1 MRLALHPESRCDAVS
16 AMTVEAAHKDGRLA
30 LRYVVSGTISA
41 LRLPAAAE
49 PARTDEL
56 WRHTCFEAF
65 LAAETGYYEFN
76 FAPST
81 QWAVY
86 RFEDYRLGMRP
97 ADGAPRLAV
106 KTGAR
111 ELELRAEIEIPPD
124 AETRLGLAAVIEEAN
139 GRLSYWALTHAS
151 GKPDFHSIETWTGK
165 I

>member
-1 MRLALHPESRCDAVS
+1 MRLILHPESRCDAVT
-16 AMTVEAAHKDGRLA
+16 AMTVETARKDGRLA
-30 LRYVVSGTISA
+30 LRYIVSGRIGD
-41 LRLPAAAE
+41 LRLPPATE

-65 LAAETGYYEFN
+65 LAAESGYYEFN

-86 RFEDYRLGMRP
+86 RFVDYRLGMRP

-111 ELELRAEIEIPPD
+111 ELEVRAEIEVPPD
-124 AETRLGLAAVIEEAN
+124 ADGRLGLSAVIEEAN
-139 GRLSYWALTHAS
+139 GRISYWALAHAP
-151 GKPDFHSIETWTGK
+151 GKPDFHRSETWTGE